1 VATNFDAYAPF
12 DAGPGANVTEDT
24 WRAMM
29 RRGNIAGVV
38 KNVTNELNTF
48 GDSTG
53 MQVKVDTGE
62 CVIESY
68 WGQNNSIKT
77 LGITSNSSG
86 FTRIDTVVARA
97 NWVDNTVEFDV
108 LVGTPNAPTG
118 PLPTRDNT
126 KWEIPLGLVVVANG
140 AVTIASTA
148 VFDMRQWGGP
158 PVMTVTD
165 DYSLYADKLSSCRRF
180 DVNGEIQ
187 VANGNLYVSRMHSLG
202 EQVCSKIRL
211 CVNVLPVAGTTTV
224 RIFRGFR
231 YDNITSFIDPTTSTF
246 LYGGTAGTVHES
258 TFTPTLFRAGETI
271 CIGVL
276 GLSTTTAA
284 QLAQNQVPGAVNM
297 SGFLNPGTV
306 SVTMFKSS
314 VASMPT
320 GFNLSDGSWF
330 KRDRVFWA
338 ALA

>member
-1 VATNFDAYAPF
+1 MATDLDAYAPF
-12 DAGPGANVTEDT
+12 DAGPGASVTEDT

-29 RRGNIAGVV
+29 RRGNIAGVAR
-38 KNVTNELNTF
+38 NVMNELNTF

-53 MQVKVDTGE
+53 MQIKIDTGE
-62 CVIESY
+62 AVIESY
-68 WGQNNSIKT
+68 WGQNNSIKV

-86 FTRIDTVVARA
+86 STRIDTVVCRA
-97 NWVDNTVEFDV
+97 NWVTNKLEFDV
-108 LVGTPNAPTG
+108 LIGTPGAPTG
-118 PLPTRDNT
+118 PTPTRDNT
-126 KWEIPLGLVVVANG
+126 KWEIPLGLVVVANA
-140 AVTIASTA
+140 AVTIASNV

-158 PVMTVTD
+158 PVMTITD
-165 DYSLYADKLSSCRRF
+165 DFSLYGDRLSSCRRF
-180 DVNGEIQ
+180 DVNGEIP
-187 VANGNLYVSRMHSLG
+187 VANGNIYVSRMHSLG

-271 CIGVL
+271 CIGVAAS
-276 GLSTTTAA
+276 GTTTAA

-306 SVTMFKSS
+306 STTMFK
-314 VASMPT
+314 AGAMPT

-330 KRDRVFWA
+330 KRDRIFWSS
-338 ALA
+338 LA